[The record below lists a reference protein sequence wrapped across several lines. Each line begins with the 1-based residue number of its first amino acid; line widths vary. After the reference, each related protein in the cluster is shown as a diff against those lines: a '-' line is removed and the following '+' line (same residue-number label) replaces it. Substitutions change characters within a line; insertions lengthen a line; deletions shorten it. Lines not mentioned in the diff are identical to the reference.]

1 MGRKATKE
9 EMPEIMSIVNSAY
22 SVEEGN
28 TGISFKN
35 TTRFKN
41 LQEVEDCLKNLY
53 VLEGKLVGQIVGV
66 VCVKMLY
73 ENSIASIGPVAV
85 HPDHQGK
92 GYGGKIFDFAESLA
106 KITQIDCVS
115 CRTDLFP
122 FYEKR
127 GYIEIERVPAEEY
140 DEMKGTIMISELK

>member
-1 MGRKATKE
+1 MEEDLYKFEFESEFADFEFCRKATKE

-41 LQEVEDCLKNLY
+41 LQEVKDCLKNLY
-53 VLEGKLVGQIVGV
+53 VLEDKLVGQIVGV
-66 VCVKMLY
+66 VCVEML

-85 HPDHQGK
+85 HPDHQVMFVYSEK
-92 GYGGKIFDFAESLA
+92 A
-106 KITQIDCVS
+106 KKFSNFCG
-115 CRTDLFP
+115 L
-122 FYEKR
+122 
-127 GYIEIERVPAEEY
+127 
-140 DEMKGTIMISELK
+140 LKMNL

>member
-1 MGRKATKE
+1 MSLRKIQQFSWIPLFSDEIKLLLYPRARISPSFWKKNKVKGKE
-9 EMPEIMSIVNSAY
+9 NHC
-22 SVEEGN
+22 
-28 TGISFKN
+28 F
-35 TTRFKN
+35 F
-41 LQEVEDCLKNLY
+41 
-53 VLEGKLVGQIVGV
+53 
-66 VCVKMLY
+66 
-73 ENSIASIGPVAV
+73 
-85 HPDHQGK
+85 QGK

-140 DEMKGTIMISELK
+140 DEMKGTITRSGLEMVIMQKSQK